1 MKIAFSSPTA
11 NEDEQRILFGKFN
24 EVGYDGLQLKKKQYY
39 PHLNDPDKFKLEWGG
54 VPGVAS
60 GLITG
65 GNLDD
70 KNCAFLKQVFSF
82 AQAVGTDLVVHCIS
96 RPRAGV
102 TKEDL
107 QAYAA
112 VLSDLGREAQ
122 DNGVKL
128 SLHQHFDQPVMYL
141 EDLDIFFNA
150 ADDGTVGLTVD
161 TAHLV
166 KSGINDVAGVI
177 RDFQEVIDNYHLKD
191 FAGGNFKVLGQGSI
205 AFAPIFTAIK
215 ETHYSGWLSA
225 DEESGGDIV
234 EGMEECFSYID
245 AQLHA
250 SEPKGDI

>member
-1 MKIAFSSPTA
+1 MKLAFSSPTA
-11 NEDEQRILFGKFN
+11 NEDEQRILFGKFH

-54 VPGVAS
+54 LPGVAS

-70 KNCAFLKQVFSF
+70 ENRVFLKQVFSF
-82 AQAVGTDLVVHCIS
+82 ARAVGTDLVVHCIS

-107 QAYAA
+107 QTYAA

-122 DNGVKL
+122 DKGVKL
-128 SLHQHFDQPVMYL
+128 SLHQHFDQPVMYR
-141 EDLDIFFNA
+141 EDLEIFFDA

-177 RDFQEVIDNYHLKD
+177 RDFQGVINNYHLKD
-191 FAGGNFKVLGQGSI
+191 FSGGTFKVLGQGDI
-205 AFAPIFTAIK
+205 DFAPIFTAIRK
-215 ETHYSGWLSA
+215 TQYSGWLSA

-234 EGMEECFSYID
+234 EGMEQCVTFIN
-245 AQLHA
+245 AQLHGSKA
-250 SEPKGDI
+250 RDA